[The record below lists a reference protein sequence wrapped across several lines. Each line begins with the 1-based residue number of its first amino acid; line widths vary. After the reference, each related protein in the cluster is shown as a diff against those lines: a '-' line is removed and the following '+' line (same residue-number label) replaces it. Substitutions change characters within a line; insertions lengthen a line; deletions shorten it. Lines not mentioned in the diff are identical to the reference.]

1 MQALVVFIVFCRP
14 WNTATMDLHPIQ
26 QERTMP
32 FQPSRR
38 AALQTLAAS
47 SLTLSGPTWAQP
59 LNYPTRPVKLVVGA
73 PPGGPSD
80 FLARIVGDVMTPA
93 LGQSFVVENKPGASG
108 MPAADSVVKAAPDGH
123 TLLVSGPASIAVVPH
138 LFPKISYDPI
148 ADLTP
153 VAMLGAGAFV
163 LVAHPSVPVR
173 HVQDLIQ
180 LARAKPDGLTY
191 GSGGNGSSGH
201 LCTELFCSLTGTRL
215 VHIPYKGDG
224 QAVNDL
230 LAGQIQVM
238 FTAPNVAMAN
248 VKAGRLKLL
257 AVTTKE
263 RVSSMPDV
271 PCIHETLR
279 DFEYLG
285 WVLAFA
291 PSATPRTT
299 IEALAQ
305 IWNKARHTPTIRG
318 KLDDLA
324 MSAPERF
331 VNRTVLIE
339 FIKQEH
345 ARLGKLIRE
354 AGIKAEG

>member
-1 MQALVVFIVFCRP
+1 MTTP
-14 WNTATMDLHPIQ
+14 NT
-26 QERTMP
+26 
-32 FQPSRR
+32 RR
-38 AALQTLAAS
+38 HALQSLAAGALAMAS
-47 SLTLSGPTWAQP
+47 PSWAQP
-59 LNYPTRPVKLVVGA
+59 GNYPSRTVKMVVGS

-80 FLARIVGDVMTPA
+80 FMARIFGDALGPA

-108 MPAADSVVKAAPDGH
+108 MPAADSVVKSAADGH
-123 TLLVSGPASIAVVPH
+123 TLLMSGPASIAVMPH
-138 LFPKISYDPI
+138 LFSKITYDPMTE
-148 ADLTP
+148 LTP

-163 LVAHPSVPVR
+163 LVVHPSVNVR
-173 HVQDLIQ
+173 NVQELIAQ
-180 LARAKPDGLTY
+180 AKSRPDGLTY

-201 LCTELFCSLTGTRL
+201 LCTELFCSLTGTRMT
-215 VHIPYKGDG
+215 HIPYKGDG

-271 PCIHETLR
+271 PAVHETLK

-285 WVLAFA
+285 WILAFA
-291 PSATPRTT
+291 PAATPRAVIDT
-299 IEALAQ
+299 LANA
-305 IWNKARHTPTIRG
+305 WNKARTTPVIRA
-318 KLDDLA
+318 KLEELA
-324 MSAPERF
+324 MNAPERLANRQTLLDF
-331 VNRTVLIE
+331 VKN
-339 FIKQEH
+339 EH

-354 AGIKAEG
+354 AGIKVEG